1 MKALI
6 LAGGFGT
13 RLRPLSCTR
22 SKMLFPLANQNLLDW
37 TLKNLSEHGVDTV
50 VLAVNYM
57 AEALVRYFGPTKF
70 DLGIIYSRED
80 RPLGTGGPI
89 KKAAELLVDGEPFL
103 VLNGDIISDVDYR
116 GLIKYHKKKGGLA
129 TIAFTHYT
137 ESGFLKSLVPSISVT
152 YS

>member
-1 MKALI
+1 MKALV

-22 SKMLFPLANQNLLDW
+22 PKMLFPLANQPLLDW
-37 TLKNLSEHGVDTV
+37 TLRNLSTGGVETV

-70 DLGIIYSRED
+70 DLGIIYSREQ

-89 KKAAELLVDGEPFL
+89 KKAADLLE
-103 VLNGDIISDVDYR
+103 
-116 GLIKYHKKKGGLA
+116 
-129 TIAFTHYT
+129 T
-137 ESGFLKSLVPSISVT
+137 ENPS
-152 YS
+152 